1 MDGQVVSIHIA
12 HGDGERLEPLDE
24 AVVCAGRGIREDR
37 YFDAHPNRPERQ
49 FTLIEEEKVAAMN
62 EALSLSIPPE
72 DIRRNVV
79 TRGIAL
85 NELVNREFSVGEV
98 KLRGIELCEP
108 CKYMANLVRD
118 KWHIEEV
125 SARQIVAALAK
136 GGGIRAEILTD
147 GKIRPGDRISLVRD
161 S

>member
-1 MDGQVVSIHIA
+1 MEGRAVSIHIA

-49 FTLIEEEKVAAMN
+49 LTLIEEEKVAAMN
-62 EALSLSIPPE
+62 ASLSLSIPPE

-85 NELVNREFSVGEV
+85 NDLVNREFRVGEV
-98 KLRGIELCEP
+98 TLRGIELCEP

-125 SARQIVAALAK
+125 TAKQIVAALAN

-147 GKIRPGDRISLVRD
+147 GRIRPGDRISLA
-161 S
+161 